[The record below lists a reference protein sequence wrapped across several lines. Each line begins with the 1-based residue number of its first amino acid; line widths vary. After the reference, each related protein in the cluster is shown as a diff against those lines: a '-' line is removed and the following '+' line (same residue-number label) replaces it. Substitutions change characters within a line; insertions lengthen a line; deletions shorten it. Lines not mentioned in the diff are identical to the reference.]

1 MPGITGF
8 RLDEEQRARVCDCLL
23 QADLRLPEAALGRLV
38 RDIESSISRFLTIA
52 PSATPRETHDAL
64 RALWL
69 LAHED
74 DSPVGMLR
82 ALVKTLP
89 NTAVEYI
96 NRRAPRVIPRLF
108 SRGDL

>member
-52 PSATPRETHDAL
+52 PSATPPARRTMRCERSGFWRMRTTRRSACYEHL
-64 RALWL
+64 SRRCRTQL
-69 LAHED
+69 
-74 DSPVGMLR
+74 S
-82 ALVKTLP
+82 
-89 NTAVEYI
+89 NTSIAV
-96 NRRAPRVIPRLF
+96 
-108 SRGDL
+108 S